1 MEVPHSVF
9 NISTSTYKR
18 PMSLKV
24 QYFYELPLLIMC
36 KHNSSLSFTC
46 FTVQPGLCRVT
57 TYSSLPLTLL
67 TILISIIVM
76 FQSHGTTKSTDS
88 VTSNP
93 LPFLAVLPGT
103 INIVGK
109 YNIKYT
115 YHQDSFYEGDL
126 TGDMFIVRCKTTA
139 YSFLSEKG
147 EFTRLMV
154 WHWGFPG
161 GSEDKVSTCNAGDP
175 VRSLGW
181 KIPWRRK
188 WQPTPVFLP
197 GESHGQRSMAGYSP
211 GGHKESDMTE
221 RLHFISFF
229 LYGLACILS
238 YQALFSSRVQVTLA

>member
-18 PMSLKV
+18 PMSLKL

-57 TYSSLPLTLL
+57 TYSSLALTLL

-76 FQSHGTTKSTDS
+76 FQSHGTTKSTNS

-175 VRSLGW
+175 GS
-181 KIPWRRK
+181 IPGLEDPLEKEMATHSSILAWRI
-188 WQPTPVFLP
+188 P
-197 GESHGQRSMAGYSP
+197 
-211 GGHKESDMTE
+211 
-221 RLHFISFF
+221 
-229 LYGLACILS
+229 
-238 YQALFSSRVQVTLA
+238 